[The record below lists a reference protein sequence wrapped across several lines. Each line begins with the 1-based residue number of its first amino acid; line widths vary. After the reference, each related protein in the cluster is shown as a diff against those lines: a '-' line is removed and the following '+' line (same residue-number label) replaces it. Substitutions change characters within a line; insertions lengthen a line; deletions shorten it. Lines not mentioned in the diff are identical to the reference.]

1 MEFDRDWIV
10 PAIFVGVMLV
20 RALGSRIG
28 RGKKK
33 AQPMAAMPMEPMKQP
48 PSKGFAHPDVYQP
61 GDQPKPIEPR

>member
-20 RALGSRIG
+20 RALGSRIA
-28 RGKKK
+28 RGSKES
-33 AQPMAAMPMEPMKQP
+33 QPKVAKPMKQP
-48 PSKGFAHPDVYQP
+48 PSKGFAHPDVYRP